1 MILFWNNFI
10 TPTTSYDELCEF
22 SKTNNLTIDWST
34 LTTCVAKGN
43 GALIESALQVLNA
56 PEQLSYMN
64 WEGKSLLH
72 WACRPIVSTDD
83 EHLYATGEPQY
94 SIAKK
99 LIQLGSPIN
108 LVQERGDNACGLNP
122 LEYAI
127 SQQSTKIAIMLYRL
141 GGIFRLKKYPPEW
154 GETWTL
160 VKQNCMTKQEKQFSC
175 GYALDD
181 TCALKVF
188 PKEII
193 DIILLSSAR
202 LLRDEE
208 ELDVRYT

>member
-22 SKTNNLTIDWST
+22 SKTNNLTIDWFT

-43 GALIESALQVLNA
+43 GALIESALQVLNT
-56 PEQLSYMN
+56 PEQLSYMD

-72 WACRPIVSTDD
+72 WACRPIISTDG
-83 EHLYATGEPQY
+83 EHLYVTGEFQFA
-94 SIAKK
+94 IAKK
-99 LIQLGSPIN
+99 LIQLGSPID
-108 LVQERGDNACGLNP
+108 LTQKRGDSACGLNP

-127 SQQSTKIAIMLYRL
+127 SKQSTKIAIMLCRL
-141 GGIFRLKKYPPEW
+141 GGIFRLEKYPPEW

-160 VKQNCMTKQEKQFSC
+160 VKQNCMTRQEKQFKCS
-175 GYALDD
+175 YELDCNC
-181 TCALKVF
+181 TLKIF

-193 DIILLSSAR
+193 EGILLISSK